1 MTADA
6 VYFIMYIVPSPL
18 ASNRTNQNYLC
29 NSYYAPILVIPNLP
43 VNCFLQSMEPV
54 HSANSTFSSQR
65 TQSPSSHLL
74 LAADAAAC
82 FFCSCWLMHAWPSYQ
97 VIRSILWWTAL
108 ARGINPGRY
117 DNASKG
123 DSYDWRLPH
132 RVRCLHYNRAAA
144 RQIVTAHDT

>member
-6 VYFIMYIVPSPL
+6 VYFIMYTVPSPL

-108 ARGINPGRY
+108 AVESIQVDMITP
-117 DNASKG
+117 A
-123 DSYDWRLPH
+123 
-132 RVRCLHYNRAAA
+132 RVILMTGGCHTGSDVFIIIALLLDR
-144 RQIVTAHDT
+144 